1 MSAPLRDAVLR
12 AGRGLRWY
20 VRQAT
25 GEAKWDEYLARCARD
40 GTEPVTRRAF
50 ERHRDHLREGATQG
64 RCC

>member
-1 MSAPLRDAVLR
+1 VRDALLR

-25 GEAKWDEYLARCARD
+25 GEAKWDEYLALCREHGA
-40 GTEPVTRRAF
+40 EPMSRRQF
-50 ERHRDHLREGATQG
+50 ERLRADHRETHPES